1 MRPIRFFFSLEGG
14 MDLVRLRAALSLLR
28 GSVRFWYCSAYSE
41 CIISI
46 YILLYPLDMQHEGEA
61 IICDPGTG
69 YMKMGFAGD
78 NFPKA
83 SFASLVGR
91 PMLRSEETLGE
102 EVQLKEIM
110 VGD

>member
-1 MRPIRFFFSLEGG
+1 
-14 MDLVRLRAALSLLR
+14 MDNK
-28 GSVRFWYCSAYSE
+28 
-41 CIISI
+41 
-46 YILLYPLDMQHEGEA
+46 P

-91 PMLRSEETLGE
+91 PMLRVEESLDET
-102 EVQLKEIM
+102 VQLKVSVRLSRKSWLETRPPST
-110 VGD
+110 GRYSS

>member
-1 MRPIRFFFSLEGG
+1 
-14 MDLVRLRAALSLLR
+14 
-28 GSVRFWYCSAYSE
+28 
-41 CIISI
+41 
-46 YILLYPLDMQHEGEA
+46 MQQSPP

-91 PMLRSEETLGE
+91 PMLR
-102 EVQLKEIM
+102 V
-110 VGD
+110 

>member
-1 MRPIRFFFSLEGG
+1 
-14 MDLVRLRAALSLLR
+14 
-28 GSVRFWYCSAYSE
+28 
-41 CIISI
+41 
-46 YILLYPLDMQHEGEA
+46 MQSDNSGT

-91 PMLRSEETLGE
+91 PMLRS
-102 EVQLKEIM
+102 
-110 VGD
+110 

>member
-1 MRPIRFFFSLEGG
+1 
-14 MDLVRLRAALSLLR
+14 
-28 GSVRFWYCSAYSE
+28 
-41 CIISI
+41 
-46 YILLYPLDMQHEGEA
+46 MQHHTP

-91 PMLRSEETLGE
+91 PMLRFEESLGE
-102 EVQLKEIM
+102 DVQLK
-110 VGD
+110 VGSS

>member
-1 MRPIRFFFSLEGG
+1 MSPMRFLRSLEGG
-14 MDLVRLRAALSLLR
+14 MVRARFKQECSLVR
-28 GSVRFWYCSAYSE
+28 GSVCAGGCLGGCSSIYSSSPD
-41 CIISI
+41 CIIS
-46 YILLYPLDMQHEGEA
+46 YYLKVKMDSPT

-91 PMLRSEETLGE
+91 PMLRYEENPG
-102 EVQLKEIM
+102 
-110 VGD
+110 

>member
-1 MRPIRFFFSLEGG
+1 MIR
-14 MDLVRLRAALSLLR
+14 LSKDIKYNLME
-28 GSVRFWYCSAYSE
+28 SKV
-41 CIISI
+41 
-46 YILLYPLDMQHEGEA
+46 

-91 PMLRSEETLGE
+91 PMLRFEESL
-102 EVQLKEIM
+102 
-110 VGD
+110 D

>member
-1 MRPIRFFFSLEGG
+1 MPIKDDLIIFFTYL
-14 MDLVRLRAALSLLR
+14 
-28 GSVRFWYCSAYSE
+28 
-41 CIISI
+41 
-46 YILLYPLDMQHEGEA
+46 ILIQLMQSPP

-91 PMLRSEETLGE
+91 PMLR
-102 EVQLKEIM
+102 V
-110 VGD
+110 

>member
-1 MRPIRFFFSLEGG
+1 MESTP
-14 MDLVRLRAALSLLR
+14 
-28 GSVRFWYCSAYSE
+28 
-41 CIISI
+41 
-46 YILLYPLDMQHEGEA
+46 

-91 PMLRSEETLGE
+91 PMLRFEESLGE
-102 EVQLKEIM
+102 GVQLK
-110 VGD
+110 VTHLPLRK

>member
-1 MRPIRFFFSLEGG
+1 
-14 MDLVRLRAALSLLR
+14 
-28 GSVRFWYCSAYSE
+28 
-41 CIISI
+41 
-46 YILLYPLDMQHEGEA
+46 MQSNT

-91 PMLRSEETLGE
+91 PMLRC
-102 EVQLKEIM
+102 
-110 VGD
+110 

>member
-1 MRPIRFFFSLEGG
+1 
-14 MDLVRLRAALSLLR
+14 MDNK
-28 GSVRFWYCSAYSE
+28 
-41 CIISI
+41 
-46 YILLYPLDMQHEGEA
+46 P

-91 PMLRSEETLGE
+91 PMLRVEESLDET
-102 EVQLKEIM
+102 VQLKVSVRLSRKSWLETRPQST
-110 VGD
+110 GRYSS